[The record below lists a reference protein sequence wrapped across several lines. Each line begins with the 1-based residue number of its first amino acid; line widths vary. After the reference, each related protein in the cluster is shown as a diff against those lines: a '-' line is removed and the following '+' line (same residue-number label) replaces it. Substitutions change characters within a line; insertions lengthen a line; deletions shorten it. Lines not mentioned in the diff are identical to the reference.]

1 MKQASDCSRLAH
13 ALAAITVKKAK
24 LGLPGNP
31 ERQAEQP
38 EQPHDPEL
46 EALLPF

>member
-1 MKQASDCSRLAH
+1 LLHWLSEECASRGVRLSE
-13 ALAAITVKKAK
+13 LLDQLVI
-24 LGLPGNP
+24 
-31 ERQAEQP
+31 ERQA